1 MLRIIMGRAGSGKT
15 GRIMNEIKM
24 HIENGENGLIL
35 VVPEQYSHDAERLL
49 CLACGD
55 RASLHAQ
62 VLSFTRMCARVF
74 AEQGGGA
81 DTYLDDAGKFLVMSR
96 AIELSADHT
105 KVYGKL
111 SKKSEFISKLTATAK
126 EFRSSKITTADIL
139 EISATA
145 RPALKDKLTD
155 LAFILEIY
163 RGLLENDVRDPDE
176 RLDKLAEM
184 LPYGNFA
191 RDSHIWFDGFYDFT
205 AQQFSIIEIL
215 TKMARDITVCLNCD
229 DINSD
234 DVLFESSRNTLKNLI
249 KLSEKLHIDHEIIK
263 LTGSMT
269 GRPNELRF
277 LEKNLFSHT
286 PETFE
291 GDCAAVSAFVCTSPA
306 EECELA
312 AAKAIELVQNGARWQ
327 DIAVAA
333 GDYDAYAA
341 VIESVFKKYNVPV
354 YQNTKLDILQMPPV
368 LALTSA
374 IKTISDGWSYED
386 VFTYLK
392 TGFADITREEC
403 DILENYVLMWNIRG
417 SLWYRNEPWTFS
429 QDGYKGAAE
438 DTVLAELNSIRNK
451 VVFPLKKL
459 QENMKSAV
467 TNSDRLS
474 AIVEFM
480 EQISL
485 YKQIEKRAEALISSS
500 DRYMANS
507 YYNLG
512 EIITTAIEQL
522 YNVAGDFAIELD
534 EFSYQLQLL
543 LSQYD
548 IGVIPTSVDSV
559 SVGAVSRLRKR
570 NVKHLFI
577 LGMTEDSVP
586 QITQSDGVFSDSERD
601 ELISMNL
608 SLAQT
613 STQRLYGD
621 ITAVYDI
628 ITMPSATLTVMYPS
642 ADSTGN
648 ANNPSYIFENI
659 VSMLGISAIT
669 PRQGDYKIF
678 SKNSCREFAAISK
691 STDSIA
697 AAAAEYFAE
706 DLDFNNLLGVLN
718 DISQLQRK
726 YLSPERAKE
735 LYGDK
740 VTMTASRV
748 DKYNSCRY
756 AYFLQYGLKA
766 KPRTKAEFDASVIGT
781 FMHYLLENVTR
792 EVETLG
798 GFAVVDDNECTQ
810 ITRKYVAEFVETEL
824 QNMKDKTVRFK
835 YLFDSLTEDAVS
847 VVLNMAAE
855 LRSSDFRPLDFEL
868 DFSYTG
874 ELPPYEVKNDDTSLA
889 VRGVVDR
896 VDGWIHDGKLYIRVV
911 DYKTGIKSF
920 SLSDVWYGMG
930 MQMLIYLFALKSMG
944 KQRYDMDVVPAG
956 VLYAPAREVM
966 LSESRYVSDSELEK
980 NRLKNLK
987 RSGLILNDEAVIEA
1001 MEHGDSKIYLPIKTA
1016 KNGSF
1021 TGDSLASAE
1030 QLGILAKHIDKVL
1043 LDISK
1048 EIFSGDVSADPYY
1061 RSQIDNSCMYCDYFH
1076 ACHYNESRD
1085 GKYRELTKLKS
1096 PDVWLNLQKEAEN
1109 E

>member
-15 GRIMNEIKM
+15 GRIMSEIKT
-24 HIENGENGLIL
+24 HIENGEGGIIL

-49 CLACGD
+49 CESCGD
-55 RASLHAQ
+55 SASMYAQ

-105 KVYGKL
+105 RVYGRL

-126 EFRSSKITTADIL
+126 EFRSSKITISDIL
-139 EISATA
+139 EVSSKS

-155 LAFILEIY
+155 LALILEIY
-163 RGLLENDVRDPDE
+163 RGLLKNDVRDPDE

-184 LPYGNFA
+184 LPDGNFA
-191 RDSHIWFDGFYDFT
+191 KNSYIWFDGFYDFT
-205 AQQFSIIEIL
+205 AQQFCIIEVL
-215 TKMARDITVCLNCD
+215 AKMAKDITICLNCD
-229 DINSD
+229 DLNSD
-234 DVLFESSRNTLKNLI
+234 DILFEHSRNTVKNLI
-249 KLSEKLHIDHEIIK
+249 KLAEKLHIECEI
-263 LTGSMT
+263 LELSDSMKDC
-269 GRPNELRF
+269 PDELRF
-277 LEKNLFSHT
+277 LEKNLFSHN
-286 PETFE
+286 PETFDGE
-291 GDCAAVSAFVCTSPA
+291 CSAVSAFVCSNPT

-368 LALTSA
+368 LAITSA

-386 VFTYLK
+386 IFTYLK
-392 TGFADITREEC
+392 TGFADISREEC
-403 DILENYVLMWNIRG
+403 DILENYVMMWNIRG
-417 SLWYRNEPWTFS
+417 SLWYRDEPWTFS

-438 DTVLAELNSIRNK
+438 DNILNQLNNIRNK
-451 VVFPLKKL
+451 VTAPLKTL
-459 QENMKSAV
+459 QENMKSAAI
-467 TNSDRLS
+467 NKDRLS
-474 AIVEFM
+474 AIVDFI

-485 YKQIEKRAEALISSS
+485 YRQIEERAEALIANS
-500 DRYMANS
+500 DRYMADS

-522 YNVAGDFAIELD
+522 YNVAGDFSVTLD
-534 EFSYQLQLL
+534 EFAYQLQLL

-570 NVKHLFI
+570 NVKHLFV
-577 LGMTEDSVP
+577 LGMTEGSIP
-586 QITQSDGVFSDSERD
+586 QISESDGVFSDAERD

-613 STQRLYGD
+613 SIQRLYGD
-621 ITAVYDI
+621 ITSVYDI
-628 ITMPSATLTVMYPS
+628 ITMPSDTLTVMYPTGDS
-642 ADSTGN
+642 AGSTN
-648 ANNPSYIFENI
+648 KPSYIFENI
-659 VSMLGISAIT
+659 LNLLGIIPNS
-669 PRQGDYKIF
+669 PKQGDYKIF
-678 SKNSCREFAAISK
+678 SKIPCREFAAISK
-691 STDSIA
+691 STDSTA
-697 AAAAEYFAE
+697 AAAAEYFSE
-706 DLDFNNLLGVLN
+706 DKDFKDLLEVLS

-726 YLSPERAKE
+726 YLSPEHAKK

-781 FMHYLLENVTR
+781 FIHYLLENVTR
-792 EVETLG
+792 EVESLG

-810 ITRKYVAEFVETEL
+810 ITRKYVAEFVENDL

-847 VVLNMAAE
+847 VVLNMASE

-868 DFSYTG
+868 DFSYDG
-874 ELPPYEVKNDDTSLA
+874 ELPPYEVKNDNTSLA

-896 VDGWIHDGKLYIRVV
+896 VDGWVHDGKLYIRVV

-956 VLYAPAREVM
+956 VLYAPAREVL
-966 LSESRYVSDSELEK
+966 LSESRYVTDSELEK
-980 NRLKNLK
+980 NRVKNLK
-987 RSGLILNDEAVIEA
+987 RSGLILNDETVIEA

-1016 KNGSF
+1016 KDGSF

-1076 ACHYNESRD
+1076 ACHYSESRD

-1096 PDVWLNLQKEAEN
+1096 PDVWLNLQKEAED